1 MVFFGGAAFLA
12 FGAAAF
18 FFGGIVGVE
27 ARRLR
32 KRRWFVSAVIGCG
45 EKVSQKSMSCLTHLS
60 VWLGA
65 KFWMSHENCISGLC
79 VSSVCLAERPAGFI
93 GRLLFNFI
101 NDQEI
106 KTPAACS
113 LAGRRLCPVRS
124 TPTARRL

>member
-45 EKVSQKSMSCLTHLS
+45 EKVSQKSNVVTHLS
-60 VWLGA
+60 VWLGLAA
-65 KFWMSHENCISGLC
+65 KFWMSHENYISGLC
-79 VSSVCLAERPAGFI
+79 VSG
-93 GRLLFNFI
+93 
-101 NDQEI
+101 
-106 KTPAACS
+106 
-113 LAGRRLCPVRS
+113 
-124 TPTARRL
+124 

>member
-45 EKVSQKSMSCLTHLS
+45 EKVSQKSNIN
-60 VWLGA
+60 V
-65 KFWMSHENCISGLC
+65 
-79 VSSVCLAERPAGFI
+79 VSDTPVCLAGF
-93 GRLLFNFI
+93 GC
-101 NDQEI
+101 EI
-106 KTPAACS
+106 LDES
-113 LAGRRLCPVRS
+113 
-124 TPTARRL
+124 